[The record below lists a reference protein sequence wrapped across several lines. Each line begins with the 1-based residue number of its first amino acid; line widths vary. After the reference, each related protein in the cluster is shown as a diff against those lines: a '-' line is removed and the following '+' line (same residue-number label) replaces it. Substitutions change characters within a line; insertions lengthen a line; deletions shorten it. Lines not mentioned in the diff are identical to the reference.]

1 MSNQYLKHFPPKEK
15 MLRVVICLAPFLG
28 DLSQSEKLSGIK
40 LPLFRAG
47 LSVALLSGW
56 SVKKPWRRCQINL
69 SIRKILLDTT
79 NTFHFYYLIL
89 IYFIIALF
97 IDFECPLG
105 LAFFGSL
112 LHFALRSCVSPGE
125 HDPLGYHI
133 LCARRVLAA
142 QSKTLKIVSR

>member
-1 MSNQYLKHFPPKEK
+1 M
-15 MLRVVICLAPFLG
+15 IAP
-28 DLSQSEKLSGIK
+28 
-40 LPLFRAG
+40 
-47 LSVALLSGW
+47 
-56 SVKKPWRRCQINL
+56 
-69 SIRKILLDTT
+69 
-79 NTFHFYYLIL
+79 
-89 IYFIIALF
+89 F

-142 QSKTLKIVSR
+142 QFKTFQMFSR

>member
-1 MSNQYLKHFPPKEK
+1 MSDKFIYQENSYIHF
-15 MLRVVICLAPFLG
+15 I
-28 DLSQSEKLSGIK
+28 
-40 LPLFRAG
+40 
-47 LSVALLSGW
+47 
-56 SVKKPWRRCQINL
+56 
-69 SIRKILLDTT
+69 SII
-79 NTFHFYYLIL
+79 YLIL

-142 QSKTLKIVSR
+142 HSKAFHMFSR